1 MYICIIVTIFITA
14 FLCKIS
20 YDYELF
26 KKSPNYVM
34 SFKESLDL
42 ANLPIVTMYQGN
54 NKIHFLLD
62 TGSTDNMID
71 SNYTTLNYKNIENE
85 GANLT
90 GIGGTQQT
98 ELIELNLFYKDK
110 EFVVDALKLDMSNTF
125 GVIKQNTGIQLH
137 GILGSSFFNKY
148 KYILDYYNMIAYPKK

>member
-1 MYICIIVTIFITA
+1 
-14 FLCKIS
+14 
-20 YDYELF
+20 
-26 KKSPNYVM
+26 M

-71 SNYTTLNYKNIENE
+71 SNYTILNYKNIENE
-85 GANLT
+85 CANLT

>member
-1 MYICIIVTIFITA
+1 MYICIIVTIFIIV

-20 YDYELF
+20 YDYRLF
-26 KKSPNYVM
+26 KKSPNYAM

-71 SNYTTLNYKNIENE
+71 SNYTILNYKNIENE
-85 GANLT
+85 CANLT

-125 GVIKQNTGIQLH
+125 GIIKQNTGIQLH